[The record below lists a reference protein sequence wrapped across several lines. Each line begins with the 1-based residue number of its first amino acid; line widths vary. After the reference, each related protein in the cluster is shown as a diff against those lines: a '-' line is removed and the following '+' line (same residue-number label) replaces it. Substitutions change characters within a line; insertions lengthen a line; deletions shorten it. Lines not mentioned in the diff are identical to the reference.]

1 MYVLMVIYVVSGIL
15 QAKTAAECS
24 YLEGGGPDGL
34 GPALRYISLYHSS
47 DDGRGRGCFCVLL
60 PGTGRCLVVVLV
72 PNGIAAKEVTPAALD
87 KAWKDTLAG
96 ATENGYMEQEQV
108 DLGQ

>member
-1 MYVLMVIYVVSGIL
+1 
-15 QAKTAAECS
+15 
-24 YLEGGGPDGL
+24 L
-34 GPALRYISLYHSS
+34 GPALRHISLYHSS

-72 PNGIAAKEVTPAALD
+72 PSGIAAKEVTTAALD

-96 ATENGYMEQEQV
+96 AADNGYMQQEQV
-108 DLGQ
+108 TQ